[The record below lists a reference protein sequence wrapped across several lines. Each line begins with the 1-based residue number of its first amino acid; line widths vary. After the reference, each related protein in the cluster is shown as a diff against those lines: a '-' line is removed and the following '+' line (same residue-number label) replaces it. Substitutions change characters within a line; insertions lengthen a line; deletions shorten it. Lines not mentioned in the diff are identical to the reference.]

1 MALRVRRSRSPIPAP
16 PGVGVVFMRAG
27 DPRVRSRLG
36 AARERAPHGASAA
49 ASAADAEPRL
59 QPRIPRVTALASL
72 LLLLLAAC
80 AREAPRPGPI
90 AVRDDAGRQVT
101 LARPARRI
109 VSLAPSSTELLFALA
124 AGDRV
129 IGRTTWCRFPPEA
142 EAVPVVGD
150 GLNPNIE
157 AIAARRP
164 DLVVLYRSPLN
175 ETAAAQLQ
183 RLGIAA
189 VVVKQDRLE
198 DVARAA
204 RMLGA
209 LTDRA
214 AAGDSLAES
223 LESVVGASPPPTSP
237 RPRLAF
243 VVWHD
248 PPVVI
253 GRGSFL
259 DQLVELAGGINV
271 FHDIEA
277 ASPAVAIETI
287 VARDPD
293 YVVFVSDD
301 SVPQPPA
308 WVSRPEW
315 RAVRAVRQRR
325 FLILPE
331 SLFGRP
337 SPRAAAAVADLA
349 RRLGEAP

>member
-1 MALRVRRSRSPIPAP
+1 
-16 PGVGVVFMRAG
+16 
-27 DPRVRSRLG
+27 
-36 AARERAPHGASAA
+36 
-49 ASAADAEPRL
+49 
-59 QPRIPRVTALASL
+59 
-72 LLLLLAAC
+72 
-80 AREAPRPGPI
+80 
-90 AVRDDAGRQVT
+90 
-101 LARPARRI
+101 
-109 VSLAPSSTELLFALA
+109 
-124 AGDRV
+124 V

-204 RMLGA
+204 RMLGV

-214 AAGDSLAES
+214 AAGDSIAHA
-223 LESVVGASPPPTSP
+223 LERLVATPPPPTSP
-237 RPRLAF
+237 RPRLAI

-259 DQLVELAGGINV
+259 DQLVALAGGTNV
-271 FHDIEA
+271 FHDIDA
-277 ASPAVAIETI
+277 PSPAVAIETI
-287 VARDPD
+287 ASRDPD
-293 YVVFVSDD
+293 YLVFVSDD
-301 SVPQPPA
+301 SVPRPPA

-315 RAVRAVRQRR
+315 RALRAVRERR

-331 SLFGRP
+331 GLFGRP

-349 RRLGEAP
+349 RRLREAP

>member
-1 MALRVRRSRSPIPAP
+1 
-16 PGVGVVFMRAG
+16 MRA
-27 DPRVRSRLG
+27 PRVNSRLG
-36 AARERAPHGASAA
+36 AARERALHAASAA
-49 ASAADAEPRL
+49 AAEPRL
-59 QPRIPRVTALASL
+59 QPRIAATALTAL
-72 LLLLLAAC
+72 LLVLAAC
-80 AREAPRPGPI
+80 RRDAPPAGPI
-90 AVRDDAGRQVT
+90 AIRDDAGRQVT
-101 LARPARRI
+101 LARPALRI
-109 VSLAPSSTELLFALA
+109 VSLAPSSTELLFALG

-142 EAVPVVGD
+142 AAVPVVGD

-175 ETAAAQLQ
+175 ETAAAQLD

-198 DVARAA
+198 DIARAA

-214 AAGDSLAES
+214 AAGDSIAGALERLLATAPLPS
-223 LESVVGASPPPTSP
+223 PSASV

-243 VVWHD
+243 IVWHD

-259 DQLVELAGGINV
+259 DQLVALAGGRNV

-287 VARDPD
+287 AARDPD
-293 YVVFVSDD
+293 YLVFVSDD
-301 SVPQPPA
+301 SVPVPRPPA

-315 RAVRAVRQRR
+315 RAVRAVRERR

-331 SLFGRP
+331 GLFGRP
-337 SPRAAAAVADLA
+337 SPRAAAALADLA
-349 RRLGEAP
+349 RRLREAP

>member
-1 MALRVRRSRSPIPAP
+1 MRLRARI
-16 PGVGVVFMRAG
+16 
-27 DPRVRSRLG
+27 PRVNSRLG
-36 AARERAPHGASAA
+36 TAGKPAPFAASAA
-49 ASAADAEPRL
+49 AAEPRL
-59 QPRIPRVTALASL
+59 QPRIPRAPALLSL
-72 LLLLLAAC
+72 LLALAAC
-80 AREAPRPGPI
+80 GREAPRPGPI

-101 LARPARRI
+101 LAQPALRV
-109 VSLAPSSTELLFALA
+109 VSLAPSSTELLFALG

-175 ETAAAQLQ
+175 ETAAAQLD

-198 DVARAA
+198 DIARAA
-204 RMLGA
+204 RMLGR

-214 AAGDSLAES
+214 ATGDSIARGLEVLAT
-223 LESVVGASPPPTSP
+223 AQPRPPSSAPG

-259 DQLVELAGGINV
+259 DQLVTLAGGTNV

-287 VARDPD
+287 AARDPD
-293 YVVFVSDD
+293 YVVFVQDD
-301 SVPQPPA
+301 SLTPA
-308 WVSRPEW
+308 WITRPEW
-315 RAVRAVRQRR
+315 RAVRAVRDGR
-325 FLILPE
+325 LLSLPE
-331 SLFGRP
+331 GLFGRP
-337 SPRAAAAVADLA
+337 SPRASAAVADLA
-349 RRLGEAP
+349 RRLREAP